1 MGMGVRCSRGALA
14 ASSTLLLALLG
25 ACTSSG
31 TMVDGP
37 EPTSS
42 TSPSASATTSSP
54 DRDSYVALGDS
65 FTAGPGIDPQS
76 PDAGLCQRS
85 DVNWPALVATS
96 LDRDITDVSCTGAT
110 TADLAA
116 TVASGAVPR
125 DTGLVT
131 VSAGGNDGSLFV
143 ALIRAC
149 ATGSTTCRA
158 YVADDLP
165 GVLDRTTSDLADL
178 LRAVHDDAPDA
189 DVVLVGYPRIMPSTG
204 TCPAVRIPAADVSS
218 VVTAEAALDSALAT
232 AAERAGVRYVSLRAA
247 SEGHDACAGDA
258 AWTNGT
264 SPAQGDGIVF
274 HPNARGMRAVADV
287 VAAAVR

>member
-1 MGMGVRCSRGALA
+1 MRVRWSRGVLA
-14 ASSTLLLALLG
+14 ASTTLLLAVLG
-25 ACTSSG
+25 ACSSGGTSS
-31 TMVDGP
+31 DGP
-37 EPTSS
+37 SPTSS

-54 DRDSYVALGDS
+54 DRDAYVALGDS

-76 PDAGLCQRS
+76 TDAGLCQRS
-85 DVNWPALVATS
+85 NANWPALVATT
-96 LDRDITDVSCTGAT
+96 LDRDLTDVSCTGAT
-110 TADLAA
+110 TTDLAA

-149 ATGSTTCRA
+149 ATGSSTCRA
-158 YVADDLP
+158 YVSDELP
-165 GVLDRTTSDLADL
+165 GVLDQTTADLADL
-178 LRAVHDDAPDA
+178 LGSVRGDAPDA
-189 DVVLVGYPRIMPSTG
+189 DVVLVGYPRIMPTTG
-204 TCPAVRIPAADVSS
+204 TCPEVRIPAADVSS
-218 VVTAEAALDSALAT
+218 VVTAEAALDAALAS
-232 AAERAGVRYVSLRAA
+232 AADRAGVRYVSLRTA

-264 SPAQGDGIVF
+264 SPTPGDGIVF
-274 HPNARGMRAVADV
+274 HPNARGMQAVADV